1 VEVSATR
8 GVGVLRNISE
18 LDVLA
23 RVEKEL
29 RDFVASD
36 DSCLAFCRT
45 WIMDQNP
52 DAGGRACGDWGS
64 LCTSLLD
71 EQYDLWDIIIDSVF
85 VERVQELVQLRLQ
98 SVDMQSELGAALLRP
113 SDGFGSE
120 GPEREGE
127 GPDASSLRGRE
138 QDGAGPTD
146 HDASTA

>member
-1 VEVSATR
+1 
-8 GVGVLRNISE
+8 
-18 LDVLA
+18 
-23 RVEKEL
+23 
-29 RDFVASD
+29 
-36 DSCLAFCRT
+36 
-45 WIMDQNP
+45 M
-52 DAGGRACGDWGS
+52 
-64 LCTSLLD
+64 LD

-146 HDASTA
+146 HDASTAEVTLCRKWRGSGGGLLAARTSGKEPIPCTLT